1 MALLASSGVAAAQQ
15 VGTLALDPNAPGQGT
30 TLVVAADQSVL
41 SRNGQP
47 AGTITFALA
56 RGMRIDTAALA
67 QLCARRAAARSACP
81 PETRIGFGLFSLD
94 TRGYDSGAGD
104 TRLTWALDAYLAQPQ
119 RSGDAASVVLSG
131 KLLGADLVGA
141 LLAPSLGKPV
151 PTTTTT
157 VGRLL
162 RRTGRYG
169 IELRFPKLPIQLGVA
184 APITATPTRLEL
196 SLSAVRNVRQ
206 NFTRRLKVPTLH
218 GYEFRKIPDHRLV
231 GHHLLRT
238 PSKCNGSWPA
248 ELRVGFPGRVA
259 RTALS
264 MVCTNPSLP

>member
-1 MALLASSGVAAAQQ
+1 MLASSGVAAAQQ
-15 VGTLALDPNAPGQGT
+15 VGTLALDPNTPGQGT

-41 SRNGQP
+41 SQNGRP
-47 AGTITFALA
+47 AGSITFALA
-56 RGMRIDTAALA
+56 RGMRIDTAAVPR
-67 QLCARRAAARSACP
+67 LCARRAAARSACP

-141 LLAPSLGKPV
+141 LLAPSLGMPV

-157 VGRLL
+157 IGRLL

-169 IELRFPKLPIQLGVA
+169 VEMRFPNLPVQLDVA
-184 APITATPTRLEL
+184 PPIAVTPARLEL

-206 NFTRRLKVPTLH
+206 NFTRRFKIPTLH
-218 GYEFRKIPDHRLV
+218 GYEIRKIPDHRLV
-231 GHHLLRT
+231 GHYLLRS
-238 PSKCNGSWPA
+238 PRKCKGSWPA

-264 MVCTNPSLP
+264 MPCTSPV